1 MPRTNKP
8 LKVIAVASGKGGV
21 GKTNVSVNLAVG
33 LARLGREVMLF
44 DADLGLANVDLL
56 LGMRPERTLHDL
68 VTGAVDSLDD
78 VLVQGPDGV
87 KVVPSASGIAAMA
100 NLTPAEHAGLIHA
113 FSAYRKPL
121 DVLIVDTAAGLQE
134 SVTSFCRAVQETL
147 VVVCDEP
154 ASITDAYA
162 LIKVLTRDHG
172 VERVRI
178 LANMVNT
185 VREGQRLYE
194 KMARVTD
201 HFLCVE
207 LDFMGLVP
215 RDDALRRA
223 VNRQQPVVEAFPDS
237 RSAQAFRMLAQKID
251 KWPMPR
257 SAGHLEFF
265 AERLVGRAGGWG
277 GGGSASAGW

>member
-21 GKTNVSVNLAVG
+21 GKTNVSVNLSVG

-68 VTGAVDSLDD
+68 VTGDVESLED

-162 LIKVLTRDHG
+162 LIKVLHRDHG
-172 VERVRI
+172 LRRFRMVTNMVSGREGADRLMQKLNTVCGNYLPEVVLDLAGYIPMDDHLRKAVQKRAPVVQQYPGSPAGKAFAELARTVDRWPVGGGDHGGVGFFVERM
-178 LANMVNT
+178 L
-185 VREGQRLYE
+185 Q
-194 KMARVTD
+194 
-201 HFLCVE
+201 
-207 LDFMGLVP
+207 
-215 RDDALRRA
+215 
-223 VNRQQPVVEAFPDS
+223 
-237 RSAQAFRMLAQKID
+237 SA
-251 KWPMPR
+251 
-257 SAGHLEFF
+257 
-265 AERLVGRAGGWG
+265 
-277 GGGSASAGW
+277 